1 MLERASSLP
10 RTGVRGGDERLA
22 APRFRVANGKELWTA
37 KLDATGNATPL
48 TYLGR
53 DGQQYIAIAAGGPA
67 HLRSVGDTSSN
78 TAEL

>member
-1 MLERASSLP
+1 MAATNDSRLRVFAS
-10 RTGVRGGDERLA
+10 RT
-22 APRFRVANGKELWTA
+22 GKELWTA

-53 DGQQYIAIAAGGPA
+53 DGQQYIAIASGGPA

-78 TAEL
+78 TADTLIAF